1 MKQIKIKRNLKPQ
14 HEAFVIAYTTP
25 GTEFAGLAY
34 RAYAEAYGIVIPK
47 NDAGDYDRK
56 SSEYT
61 VAQSAGSRLLL
72 REDIQ
77 NRIKAVYTDYLDDS
91 NVDARLSEILRGG
104 KDTDSIQA
112 IKIYN
117 DLKQRITKKF
127 DVQTNA
133 RPLLGLSD
141 EELESLAND

>member
-1 MKQIKIKRNLKPQ
+1 MKQIKIKKNLKPQ

-25 GTEFAGLAY
+25 GTEFCGLAY
-34 RAYAEAYGIVIPK
+34 RAYSEAYSIVIPK
-47 NDAGDYDRK
+47 NDAGDYCRTT
-56 SSEYT
+56 SEYT
-61 VAQSAGSRLLL
+61 VCQAAGSRLLL

-77 NRIKAVYTDYLDDS
+77 NRIKQIYTDYLDDS

-133 RPLLGLSD
+133 RPLLNLSD
-141 EELESLAND
+141 EELEALLD